1 LLSFPIT
8 ELKAM
13 FGGGRGL
20 QLMDLDARDSLAGAA
35 AYTLSVRIDGVGR
48 GDKPRDEILD
58 AKALKAVRTSRGS
71 KGKVIDLG
79 FKPNAVSR
87 VE

>member
-1 LLSFPIT
+1 
-8 ELKAM
+8 
-13 FGGGRGL
+13 
-20 QLMDLDARDSLAGAA
+20 
-35 AYTLSVRIDGVGR
+35 VGR